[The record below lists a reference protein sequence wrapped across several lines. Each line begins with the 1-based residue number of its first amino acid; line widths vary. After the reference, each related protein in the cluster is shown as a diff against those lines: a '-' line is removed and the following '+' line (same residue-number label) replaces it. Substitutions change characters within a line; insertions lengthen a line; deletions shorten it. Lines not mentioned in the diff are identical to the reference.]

1 LAENLRETLGVAKEK
16 PDLLMIEGTDDV
28 IEEIGRTSLKIA
40 SLIREYTGLR
50 FAGKSVASLVNL
62 ILFNGRCF
70 VGRVMKYQISSDMQS
85 RIAECQKSCDE
96 LKVKFDRRMNM
107 DTNCQLK
114 IIKDGQLGM
123 NEFKFQLIIE
133 NDRSFILYS

>member
-1 LAENLRETLGVAKEK
+1 
-16 PDLLMIEGTDDV
+16 LLVIEGTDDV

-40 SLIREYTGLR
+40 SLIREYTRLR

-62 ILFNGRCF
+62 MLFNSRCF

-96 LKVKFDRRMNM
+96 LKVKFDRRISM
-107 DTNCQLK
+107 DTNYQLRT
-114 IIKDGQLGM
+114 IKDGQLGTH
-123 NEFKFQLIIE
+123 EFKFQLIIE
-133 NDRSFILYS
+133 NDWLCILYS